1 MNVLL
6 FYFIDARVYISYSD
20 PFSRQATSSYHH
32 PHQKYIR
39 QQEQIEKSI
48 EILRTKVI
56 NSSTAVKLANSLNI
70 NIKTEYGE
78 VGEYKNEKER
88 EIDVS
93 FANTLSKYLTES
105 VIPSVMLDLQN
116 RSLSCIDGEALT
128 QSLHMS
134 GVNMRYLGVI
144 ADMLAKREQDPRTGP
159 NFVLEACEMEMV
171 ARVASRM
178 FGEYLRK
185 HDELRAA
192 PVIFTKTFLNALMS
206 PTDSDDVSSNN
217 KKKKNRKKKKKTTS
231 PKSHRKN
238 EKFVS
243 PTTVAA
249 EELMQKL
256 NLNENTLWSKLR
268 AEVSR
273 KYKYNVQIWGVI
285 KEETQNQEAKKN
297 ASESK
302 SKLYKKRRSLISLL
316 RRVCLRCGIV
326 LKQKDYR
333 AGNIS
338 LEDIVNII
346 PVTRSSVPIV
356 PLVRL
361 VRAFGS
367 SVWFERLVRARSAR
381 ILLLSFT

>member
-1 MNVLL
+1 M
-6 FYFIDARVYISYSD
+6 
-20 PFSRQATSSYHH
+20 
-32 PHQKYIR
+32 
-39 QQEQIEKSI
+39 
-48 EILRTKVI
+48 I

-93 FANTLSKYLTES
+93 FAHTLSKYLTES

-178 FGEYLRK
+178 FGDYLRK

-206 PTDSDDVSSNN
+206 PTDSDDMNNKNNNN
-217 KKKKNRKKKKKTTS
+217 KKNRNKKKKKKKTS
-231 PKSHRKN
+231 PKSQKKN

-249 EELMQKL
+249 EELMEKL
-256 NLNENTLWSKLR
+256 NLNKDTFWSKLR

-273 KYKYNVQIWGVI
+273 KYQYNVQIWGAI
-285 KEETQNQEAKKN
+285 EEETQNQEAKKN
-297 ASESK
+297 VSASK
-302 SKLYKKRRSLISLL
+302 SKLFKNR
-316 RRVCLRCGIV
+316 
-326 LKQKDYR
+326 
-333 AGNIS
+333 
-338 LEDIVNII
+338 
-346 PVTRSSVPIV
+346 
-356 PLVRL
+356 VRL
-361 VRAFGS
+361 
-367 SVWFERLVRARSAR
+367 L
-381 ILLLSFT
+381 